1 MRGLH
6 SSQQGVHLLQEEKLN
21 MNKHKVGAGTWDLPV
36 QRHLLQEEKL
46 NIPSSEK
53 WRQTDAERI
62 YCLVV
67 HISTWK
73 HLLFSMHSLKI
84 LFMFHFTFSAARR
97 GFWASSETHF
107 EARTLDPVISND
119 SVVRAS
125 CRHPVRHHHYPPG
138 HLLFSRRGTSS
149 CTIRHLPY
157 HPVPGTCICV
167 YSVPHHIHLSPSV

>member
-21 MNKHKVGAGTWDLPV
+21 MNTHKVGAGTWDLPV

-67 HISTWK
+67 HIST
-73 HLLFSMHSLKI
+73 
-84 LFMFHFTFSAARR
+84 
-97 GFWASSETHF
+97 
-107 EARTLDPVISND
+107 
-119 SVVRAS
+119 
-125 CRHPVRHHHYPPG
+125 
-138 HLLFSRRGTSS
+138 
-149 CTIRHLPY
+149 
-157 HPVPGTCICV
+157 
-167 YSVPHHIHLSPSV
+167 